1 MRCNARNRLPLSRKK
16 YKLSILLS
24 KGPVNR
30 GGDVQEIAYW
40 LERLGLGQYAQRF
53 AENEIDLAVLPHLT
67 DQDLKDI
74 GIPLGHRRK
83 ILAAIGEPTAAAQA
97 APEPSA
103 VSMAPKA
110 PDAAERRQVTV
121 MFVDLVGSTELSAR
135 MDPEDLRDIISTYQK
150 CVTETVQR
158 FDGFVAKYMGDGV
171 LAYFG
176 YPQAHEDDA
185 ERAVRAGLDLIARL
199 AALKEPVVL
208 QARVGIA
215 TGLVVVG
222 DLIGAG
228 EAQER
233 GIIGETPNL
242 AARLEGIAA
251 PNTVVIAEGTR
262 RLLGNLFELQDLGAK
277 DLKGITGSVRAWA
290 AVRPSSVESRFEALR
305 EGTVISLVGREEEL
319 ELLLRR
325 WSRAKIGEG
334 QVVLLS
340 GEAGIGKSRLIVAL
354 LEQLAREPHMRLRY
368 FCSPQHTDSALY
380 PVIGEMMRAAGFA
393 HDDSPQAK
401 ANKLDALL
409 TQSSTP
415 PQDAALFAE
424 MLSLPNDGRYPP
436 VEVEPQLRRQKTLQ
450 ALGSHIEA
458 LSRINPVL
466 MIFEDAHWTDPTS
479 LELFARAVDLAVSHR
494 LLILVTFRP
503 EFSPPWIGRPHVT
516 ALTLNRLARRDI
528 HFLIEGVI
536 GNRSLPAGVR
546 QDIIERTDGI
556 PLFVE
561 EMTKAVL
568 DAEGESEAQRAFA
581 GAPRPVVAVP
591 ASLQASLM
599 SRLDRLGPAKD
610 VAQVGAAI
618 GREFPHMLLAA
629 LVRKP
634 EAELDADLDR
644 LIAAGLLFRQGTPPY
659 ASYLFKHALVQDAAY
674 STLLREPRRVLHAR
688 IAEIL
693 ESQFAEIAE
702 SQPEL
707 LARHYTKADLIEK
720 SAHLWGKAG
729 QRSQE
734 RSALVEAAEQLGHAL
749 AQIATL
755 PSTSD
760 LRREQIILQVA
771 LLNTLMHVKGYG
783 APETKAAVA
792 QVRALIEQAERL
804 GETPDDSS
812 LLLSALFGQWI
823 VNFISFDG
831 DIARELAARFLALGE
846 KEGTVPLMVG
856 HRTMGSTLAFMGD
869 LVEAGVHYNEALALY
884 RAAEHRRLMTRFGQD
899 LRVTCLGFRSM
910 LFWLLGYPE
919 AALRDAD
926 RALMEARQI
935 EHAATLMFT
944 LNFPILINTYCGNY
958 DAANERLK
966 ELVIL
971 AEEKG
976 APFRKAEGVLRQGYV
991 LTLTGKA
998 TKAVEMVTSGI
1009 DLWRSAGSTIFT
1021 PEHEFMLAIAHA
1033 DSGQFDDAWRCI
1045 DKAMTAMQATKERW
1059 CEAEAHR
1066 VAGEIALK
1074 SPQRDV
1080 AKAHAY
1086 FEHSLTVAR
1095 AQQAKSW
1102 ELRAAMSLARLLSDQ
1117 GKRQA
1122 ARDLLAPI
1130 YDWFTEG
1137 FDTSDLRQAKALLG
1151 ELH

>member
-1 MRCNARNRLPLSRKK
+1 MHCKNCAAEVAEQRKFC
-16 YKLSILLS
+16 
-24 KGPVNR
+24 
-30 GGDVQEIAYW
+30 
-40 LERLGLGQYAQRF
+40 GQC
-53 AENEIDLAVLPHLT
+53 
-67 DQDLKDI
+67 
-74 GIPLGHRRK
+74 G
-83 ILAAIGEPTAAAQA
+83 AAIVRRCPACGAANPALNKFCGDCGTKLRTDSSAVVPTARDSR
-97 APEPSA
+97 PI
-103 VSMAPKA
+103 
-110 PDAAERRQVTV
+110 ERRQLTV
-121 MFVDLVGSTELSAR
+121 LFCDLVGSTALSAR
-135 MDPEDLRDIISTYQK
+135 LDPEDFSAIIGGYRR
-150 CVTETVQR
+150 CITETVAG
-158 FDGFVAKYMGDGV
+158 FDGFVARHHGDGAV
-171 LAYFG
+171 VYFG
-176 YPQAHEDDA
+176 YPHAHEDDA
-185 ERAVRAGLDLIARL
+185 ERAVQASLAIVQAV
-199 AALKEPVVL
+199 AALPTKEKL
-208 QARVGIA
+208 SARVGVA
-215 TGLVVVG
+215 TGVALVG
-222 DLIGAG
+222 DMSDSAIS
-228 EAQER
+228 EEH
-233 GIIGETPNL
+233 GILGDTPNL
-242 AARLEGIAA
+242 AARLQSLAQPGGVIISGRTKTIAG
-251 PNTVVIAEGTR
+251 PQ
-262 RLLGNLFELQDLGAK
+262 FEYLDLGKVEIKGYVKPVAAWQVAGK
-277 DLKGITGSVRAWA
+277 TAVTSRSHALQSSDLLPLI
-290 AVRPSSVESRFEALR
+290 
-305 EGTVISLVGREEEL
+305 GRDEEM

-325 WSRAKIGEG
+325 WERARSGEG

-340 GEAGIGKSRLIVAL
+340 GEAGIGKSRLTVAL
-354 LEQLAREPHMRLRY
+354 LEQLAREPHIRLRC
-368 FCSPQHTDSALY
+368 FCSPQHTDSMLY
-380 PVIGEMMRAAGFA
+380 PVIGEMLRAARFA
-393 HDDSPQAK
+393 HDDSQQVK
-401 ANKLDALL
+401 TDKLDALL
-409 TQSSTP
+409 AQSSTP

-436 VEVEPQLRRQKTLQ
+436 VEVEPQLRRQKTLK
-450 ALGSHIEA
+450 ALGSQIEA
-458 LSRINPVL
+458 LARINPVL
-466 MIFEDAHWTDPTS
+466 VIFEDAHWADPTS
-479 LELFARAVDLAVSHR
+479 LELFARTVDLAASHR

-503 EFSPPWIGRPHVT
+503 EFSPPPMIGRPHVT
-516 ALTLNRLARRDI
+516 ELTLNRLAPCDI
-528 HFLIEGVI
+528 DFLIERIVGS
-536 GNRSLPAGVR
+536 RSLPAGIR

-556 PLFVE
+556 PLFAE

-568 DAEGESEAQRAFA
+568 DAEGESEAQRVCA
-581 GAPRPVVAVP
+581 GGPTPVVAVP

-618 GREFPHMLLAA
+618 GRAFPHMLLAA

-634 EAELDADLDR
+634 KEELDSDLDR
-644 LIAAGLLFRQGTPPY
+644 LIAAGLLFRHGTPPY

-674 STLLREPRRVLHAR
+674 STLLRGPRRVLHAR

-707 LARHYTKADLIEK
+707 LARHYAKADLIEK
-720 SAHLWGKAG
+720 SARLWGKAG

-734 RSALVEAAEQLGHAL
+734 RSALVEAAEQLSHAL

-804 GETPDDSS
+804 GEPPDDPS

-823 VNFISFDG
+823 VNFINFNG
-831 DIARELAARFLALGE
+831 DVAQGLAARFLALGE
-846 KEGTVPLMVG
+846 KEGAAVPLMIG
-856 HRTMGSTLAFMGD
+856 HRTMASTLALMGD
-869 LVEAGVHYNEALALY
+869 LVEARAHYDEALALY
-884 RAAEHRRLMTRFGQD
+884 RPAEHRRLMTRFGQD
-899 LRVTCLGFRSM
+899 LRVTCLAFRSM
-910 LFWLLGYPE
+910 ALWLLGYPE
-919 AALRDAD
+919 AALKDAD
-926 RALMEARQI
+926 CALMEARQI

-944 LNFPILINTYCGNY
+944 LNFPILVNTYCGNY
-958 DAANERLK
+958 HSANEHLK
-966 ELVIL
+966 ELVAL

-976 APFRKAEGVLRQGYV
+976 ATFRKAEGVLRRGYI

-998 TKAVEMVTSGI
+998 TMAVEIVTSGI

-1021 PEHEFMLAIAHA
+1021 PEQEFMLAIAHA

-1045 DKAMTAMQATKERW
+1045 GAAMTAMQATRERW

-1080 AKAHAY
+1080 AKAQAC
-1086 FEHSLTVAR
+1086 FERALALAR

-1117 GKRQA
+1117 GKRQT
-1122 ARDLLAPI
+1122 ARNLLAPI

-1137 FDTSDLRQAKALLG
+1137 FDTSDLRKAKTLLG

>member
-1 MRCNARNRLPLSRKK
+1 MHCTNCAAEVPEQRKFCGQCGAAVVRRCLAC
-16 YKLSILLS
+16 
-24 KGPVNR
+24 GAVNPALNKFC
-30 GGDVQEIAYW
+30 GDCGTKV
-40 LERLGLGQYAQRF
+40 RV
-53 AENEIDLAVLPHLT
+53 DSPSVV
-67 DQDLKDI
+67 
-74 GIPLGHRRK
+74 
-83 ILAAIGEPTAAAQA
+83 PTA
-97 APEPSA
+97 
-103 VSMAPKA
+103 
-110 PDAAERRQVTV
+110 PDSRPIERRQLTV
-121 MFVDLVGSTELSAR
+121 LFCDLVGSTALSAR
-135 MDPEDLRDIISTYQK
+135 LDPEDFSAVIAGYRRCI
-150 CVTETVQR
+150 TETVAC
-158 FDGFVAKYMGDGV
+158 FDGFVARHHGDGAV
-171 LAYFG
+171 VYFG

-185 ERAVRAGLDLIARL
+185 ERAVQASL
-199 AALKEPVVL
+199 ALVQAVTALPTKEKL
-208 QARVGIA
+208 SARVGVA
-215 TGLVVVG
+215 TGVALVG
-222 DLIGAG
+222 DMSDSAIS
-228 EAQER
+228 EEH
-233 GIIGETPNL
+233 GILGDTPNL
-242 AARLEGIAA
+242 AARLQSLAQPGGVIISGRTKTIA
-251 PNTVVIAEGTR
+251 GR
-262 RLLGNLFELQDLGAK
+262 QFEYLDLGKVEIKGFAEPVAAWQVAGK
-277 DLKGITGSVRAWA
+277 TTVTSRSHALQSCDLLPLI
-290 AVRPSSVESRFEALR
+290 
-305 EGTVISLVGREEEL
+305 GRDEEM

-325 WSRAKIGEG
+325 WERAKSGEG

-340 GEAGIGKSRLIVAL
+340 GEAGIGKSRLTVAL
-354 LEQLAREPHMRLRY
+354 LERLAREPHIRLRY
-368 FCSPQHTDSALY
+368 FCSPQHTDSTLY
-380 PVIGEMMRAAGFA
+380 PVIGEMLRAAGFA
-393 HDDSPQAK
+393 HDDSQQAK
-401 ANKLDALL
+401 TDKLDALL
-409 TQSSTP
+409 AQSSTT

-436 VEVEPQLRRQKTLQ
+436 VEVEPQLRRQKTLK

-458 LSRINPVL
+458 LARIHPVL

-479 LELFARAVDLAVSHR
+479 LELFARAVDLAVSRR

-516 ALTLNRLARRDI
+516 SLTLNRLTRRDI
-528 HFLIEGVI
+528 DSLIEGVV
-536 GNRSLPAGVR
+536 GNRSLPAGIR

-581 GAPRPVVAVP
+581 GAPTPVVAVP

-618 GREFPHMLLAA
+618 GREFSHMLLAA
-629 LVRKP
+629 VVRKP
-634 EAELDADLDR
+634 EAELGSDLDR
-644 LIAAGLLFRQGTPPY
+644 LIAAGLLFRQGTPPH

-674 STLLREPRRVLHAR
+674 GTLLREPRRVLHAR

-720 SAHLWGKAG
+720 SARLWGKAG

-734 RSALVEAAEQLGHAL
+734 RSALVEAAGQLSQAL

-755 PSTSD
+755 PSRPE

-804 GETPDDSS
+804 GEPPDDSS

-823 VNFISFDG
+823 VNFISFNG
-831 DIARELAARFLALGE
+831 DVARELAARFLALGE
-846 KEGTVPLMVG
+846 KEGTAVPLMIG

-869 LVEAGVHYNEALALY
+869 LVEARAHYNEALALY

-899 LRVTCLGFRSM
+899 LRVTCLAFRSM
-910 LFWLLGYPE
+910 LSWLLGYPE
-919 AALRDAD
+919 AALKDAD
-926 RALMEARQI
+926 CALIEARQI

-976 APFRKAEGVLRQGYV
+976 APFRKAEGVLRRGYV
-991 LTLTGKA
+991 LTLTGEA
-998 TKAVEMVTSGI
+998 TKAVEMITSGI

-1033 DSGQFDDAWRCI
+1033 DSGQFDNAWRCI
-1045 DKAMTAMQATKERW
+1045 DKAMAAMHATKERW

-1074 SPQRDV
+1074 SPRRDV
-1080 AKAHAY
+1080 AKAQAY

-1117 GKRQA
+1117 GKRQT
-1122 ARDLLAPI
+1122 ARDLLAPV

-1137 FDTSDLRQAKALLG
+1137 FDTSDLRKAKALLG

>member
-1 MRCNARNRLPLSRKK
+1 
-16 YKLSILLS
+16 
-24 KGPVNR
+24 
-30 GGDVQEIAYW
+30 
-40 LERLGLGQYAQRF
+40 
-53 AENEIDLAVLPHLT
+53 
-67 DQDLKDI
+67 
-74 GIPLGHRRK
+74 
-83 ILAAIGEPTAAAQA
+83 
-97 APEPSA
+97 
-103 VSMAPKA
+103 
-110 PDAAERRQVTV
+110 
-121 MFVDLVGSTELSAR
+121 
-135 MDPEDLRDIISTYQK
+135 
-150 CVTETVQR
+150 
-158 FDGFVAKYMGDGV
+158 
-171 LAYFG
+171 
-176 YPQAHEDDA
+176 
-185 ERAVRAGLDLIARL
+185 
-199 AALKEPVVL
+199 
-208 QARVGIA
+208 
-215 TGLVVVG
+215 
-222 DLIGAG
+222 
-228 EAQER
+228 
-233 GIIGETPNL
+233 
-242 AARLEGIAA
+242 
-251 PNTVVIAEGTR
+251 
-262 RLLGNLFELQDLGAK
+262 
-277 DLKGITGSVRAWA
+277 
-290 AVRPSSVESRFEALR
+290 
-305 EGTVISLVGREEEL
+305 
-319 ELLLRR
+319 LLLRR

-340 GEAGIGKSRLIVAL
+340 GEAGIGKSRLTVAL

-380 PVIGEMMRAAGFA
+380 PVIGEMLRAAGFA
-393 HDDSPQAK
+393 HDDSRQAK
-401 ANKLDALL
+401 TDKLDALL
-409 TQSSTP
+409 AQSSTP

-436 VEVEPQLRRQKTLQ
+436 VEVEPQLRRQKTLK
-450 ALGSHIEA
+450 ALGSRIEA
-458 LSRINPVL
+458 LARINPVL

-494 LLILVTFRP
+494 LLILFTFRP

-516 ALTLNRLARRDI
+516 GLTLNRLARRDI
-528 HFLIEGVI
+528 HFLIEGVV
-536 GNRSLPAGVR
+536 GNRSLPAGIR

-581 GAPRPVVAVP
+581 GAPTPVVAVP

-629 LVRKP
+629 LMRKP
-634 EAELDADLDR
+634 EAELDSDLDR

-720 SAHLWGKAG
+720 SARLWGKAG

-734 RSALVEAAEQLGHAL
+734 RSALVEAAEQLSQAL

-792 QVRALIEQAERL
+792 QVRALIDQAERL
-804 GETPDDSS
+804 GESPDDPS

-823 VNFISFDG
+823 VNFISFNG
-831 DIARELAARFLALGE
+831 DVARELASRFFAFGE
-846 KEGTVPLMVG
+846 KEGTAVPLMVG
-856 HRTMGSTLAFMGD
+856 HRTMGSTLAFIGD
-869 LVEAGVHYNEALALY
+869 LVEARSHYNEALTLY
-884 RAAEHRRLMTRFGQD
+884 RPAEHRRLMTRFGQD
-899 LRVTCLGFRSM
+899 LRVTCLAFRSM
-910 LFWLLGYPE
+910 ALWLLGYPE
-919 AALRDAD
+919 AALKDAD
-926 RALMEARQI
+926 CALLEARQI

-958 DAANERLK
+958 SAANEHIE
-966 ELVIL
+966 ELVLL

-1045 DKAMTAMQATKERW
+1045 GKAMTAMQATKERW

-1080 AKAHAY
+1080 AKAQAY

-1117 GKRQA
+1117 GKRQT

-1137 FDTSDLRQAKALLG
+1137 FDTSDLRKAKALLG

>member
-1 MRCNARNRLPLSRKK
+1 VP
-16 YKLSILLS
+16 
-24 KGPVNR
+24 
-30 GGDVQEIAYW
+30 EIADW
-40 LERLGLGQYAQRF
+40 LERLGLAQYAQRF
-53 AENEIDLAVLPHLT
+53 ADNEIDVSVLPHLT

-83 ILAAIGEPTAAAQA
+83 LLAAASEPVAVAQSTA
-97 APEPSA
+97 EPVTAST
-103 VSMAPKA
+103 APKA
-110 PDAAERRQVTV
+110 LDAAERRQVTV
-121 MFVDLVGSTELSAR
+121 MFADLVGSTELSAC

-150 CVTETVQR
+150 CVTERVRR

-185 ERAVRAGLDLIARL
+185 ERAVRAGLEVIAGL
-199 AALKEPVVL
+199 AALEEPVVL
-208 QARVGIA
+208 QVRVGIA

-242 AARLEGIAA
+242 AARLQAIAG
-251 PNTVVIAEGTR
+251 PNMVVIAEGTR

-277 DLKGITGSVRAWA
+277 DLKGITGPVRAWA
-290 AVRPSSVESRFEALR
+290 VVRRSSVESRFEALR
-305 EGTVISLVGREEEL
+305 EGTLISMVGREEEL

-340 GEAGIGKSRLIVAL
+340 GEAGIGKSRLAVAL
-354 LEQLAREPHMRLRY
+354 LGELAREPHMRLRY
-368 FCSPQHTDSALY
+368 FCSPQRTDSALY
-380 PVIGEMMRAAGFA
+380 PVIAEMMRAAGFA

-401 ANKLDALL
+401 MDKLDALL
-409 TQSSTP
+409 AQSSTP
-415 PQDAALFAE
+415 PEDAALFAE

-436 VEVEPQLRRQKTLQ
+436 VEVEPQLRRQKTLK
-450 ALGSHIEA
+450 ALGSHIDA
-458 LSRINPVL
+458 LARIDPVL

-479 LELFARAVDLAVSHR
+479 LELFARAVDLAEGHR

-528 HFLIEGVI
+528 HSLIEGVI
-536 GNRSLPAGVR
+536 GNRSLPADIR

-561 EMTKAVL
+561 EVTKAVL
-568 DAEGESEAQRAFA
+568 DAEGESEAQPAFA
-581 GAPRPVVAVP
+581 ATPARAVTVP

-599 SRLDRLGPAKD
+599 SRLDRLGRAKD

-618 GREFPHMLLAA
+618 GREFSHMLLAA
-629 LVRKP
+629 LVQKP
-634 EAELDADLDR
+634 QSELHDDLDR
-644 LIAAGLLFRQGTPPY
+644 LIAAGLLFRQGTPPH

-674 STLLREPRRVLHAR
+674 GTLLREPRRVLHAR

-693 ESQFAEIAE
+693 ESQFPEIAE

-720 SAHLWGKAG
+720 SARLWGKAG

-734 RSALVEAAEQLGHAL
+734 RSALIEAAEQLGHAL

-755 PSTSD
+755 PSSPD
-760 LRREQIILQVA
+760 LRRERIVLQVA

-792 QVRALIEQAERL
+792 QVRALIEHAERI
-804 GETPDDSS
+804 GEPPDDPS

-823 VNFISFDG
+823 VNFISFNG
-831 DIARELAARFLALGE
+831 DVARELAARFLALGE
-846 KEGTVPLMVG
+846 KEGTAVPRMVG
-856 HRTMGSTLAFMGD
+856 HRTMGSTLAFTGD
-869 LVEAGVHYNEALALY
+869 LVEARTHYDAALALY

-899 LRVTCLGFRSM
+899 LRVTCLGFRAM
-910 LFWLLGYPE
+910 LLWLLGYPE
-919 AALRDAD
+919 AALNDAD
-926 RALMEARQI
+926 CALAEARQI
-935 EHAATLMFT
+935 DHAATLMFT

-958 DAANERLK
+958 DAANERIK

-991 LTLTGKA
+991 LTLTGEA

-1033 DSGQFDDAWRCI
+1033 DSGQFDDAWSCI
-1045 DKAMTAMQATKERW
+1045 GKAMTAMQATRERW

-1074 SPQRDV
+1074 SPQPDS
-1080 AKAHAY
+1080 AKAQAY

-1102 ELRAAMSLARLLSDQ
+1102 ELRTATSLARLLSDR
-1117 GKRQA
+1117 GERQT
-1122 ARDLLAPI
+1122 ARDLLVPI

-1137 FDTSDLRQAKALLG
+1137 FDTSDLRKAKALLG

>member
-1 MRCNARNRLPLSRKK
+1 MHCTNCAAEVPKQRKFCGQCGAAVVRRCAACGAANPAPNKFCGDCGT
-16 YKLSILLS
+16 KLHVDSPALV
-24 KGPVNR
+24 P
-30 GGDVQEIAYW
+30 
-40 LERLGLGQYAQRF
+40 
-53 AENEIDLAVLPHLT
+53 
-67 DQDLKDI
+67 
-74 GIPLGHRRK
+74 
-83 ILAAIGEPTAAAQA
+83 A
-97 APEPSA
+97 APDSRPI
-103 VSMAPKA
+103 
-110 PDAAERRQVTV
+110 ERRQLTV
-121 MFVDLVGSTELSAR
+121 LFCDLVGSTALSAR
-135 MDPEDLRDIISTYQK
+135 LDPEDFSAIIAGYRR
-150 CVTETVQR
+150 CITETVAG
-158 FDGFVAKYMGDGV
+158 FDGFVARHHGDGAV
-171 LAYFG
+171 IYFG
-176 YPQAHEDDA
+176 YPHAHEDDA
-185 ERAVRAGLDLIARL
+185 ERAVQASLAIVQAV
-199 AALKEPVVL
+199 AALPAKEKL
-208 QARVGIA
+208 SARVGVA
-215 TGLVVVG
+215 TGVALVG
-222 DLIGAG
+222 DMSDSAIS
-228 EAQER
+228 EEH
-233 GIIGETPNL
+233 GILGDTPNL
-242 AARLEGIAA
+242 AARLQSLAQPGAVIISGRTKTIAG
-251 PNTVVIAEGTR
+251 PQ
-262 RLLGNLFELQDLGAK
+262 FEYLDLGKVEINGFAK
-277 DLKGITGSVRAWA
+277 PVAAWQVAGKTAVTSRSHALQSSDLLPLI
-290 AVRPSSVESRFEALR
+290 
-305 EGTVISLVGREEEL
+305 GRDEEM

-325 WSRAKIGEG
+325 WERAKSGEG

-340 GEAGIGKSRLIVAL
+340 GEAGIGKSRLTVAL
-354 LEQLAREPHMRLRY
+354 LEQLAREPHIRLRF
-368 FCSPQHTDSALY
+368 FCSPQHTDSTLY
-380 PVIGEMMRAAGFA
+380 PVIGEMLRAAGFA
-393 HDDSPQAK
+393 HDDSQQAK
-401 ANKLDALL
+401 MDKLDALL
-409 TQSSTP
+409 AQSSTP

-436 VEVEPQLRRQKTLQ
+436 VEVEPQLRRQKTLK
-450 ALGSHIEA
+450 ALGSQIDV
-458 LSRINPVL
+458 LVRINPVL
-466 MIFEDAHWTDPTS
+466 MIFEDAHWADPTS
-479 LELFARAVDLAVSHR
+479 LELFARAVDWAVSHR
-494 LLILVTFRP
+494 LLLLVTFRP

-516 ALTLNRLARRDI
+516 ELTLHRLAPCDI
-528 HFLIEGVI
+528 NFLIERVV
-536 GNRSLPAGVR
+536 GNRSLPAGIR

-556 PLFVE
+556 PLFAE

-568 DAEGESEAQRAFA
+568 DAEGESDVQRAFA
-581 GAPRPVVAVP
+581 GAPTPVVAVP

-610 VAQVGAAI
+610 VAQAGAAI

-634 EAELDADLDR
+634 KAELDSDLDR
-644 LIAAGLLFRQGTPPY
+644 LIAAGLLFRRGTPPY

-674 STLLREPRRVLHAR
+674 STLLREPRRGLHAR

-720 SAHLWGKAG
+720 SARLWGKAG

-734 RSALVEAAEQLGHAL
+734 RSALVEAAEQLSHAL

-804 GETPDDSS
+804 GESPDDSS
-812 LLLSALFGQWI
+812 LILSALFGQWI

-831 DIARELAARFLALGE
+831 DVARELAARFLAFGR
-846 KEGTVPLMVG
+846 KEGSTVPLMIG
-856 HRTMGSTLAFMGD
+856 HRTMASTLAFMGD
-869 LVEAGVHYNEALALY
+869 LVEARAHYNEALALY

-899 LRVTCLGFRSM
+899 LRVTCLAFRSM
-910 LFWLLGYPE
+910 ASWLLGYPE
-919 AALRDAD
+919 AALTDAEC
-926 RALMEARQI
+926 ALMEARQI

-944 LNFPILINTYCGNY
+944 LNFPILVNTYCGNY

-966 ELVIL
+966 ELVML

-976 APFRKAEGVLRQGYV
+976 APFRKAEGVLRRGYI
-991 LTLTGKA
+991 LTLTGA
-998 TKAVEMVTSGI
+998 AKAVEIVTAGI

-1021 PEHEFMLAIAHA
+1021 PEHEFMLATAHA

-1045 DKAMTAMQATKERW
+1045 DKAMTAMHATKERW

-1080 AKAHAY
+1080 AKAQAY

-1117 GKRQA
+1117 GKRQT
-1122 ARDLLAPI
+1122 ARDLLAPV

-1137 FDTSDLRQAKALLG
+1137 FDTSDLRKAKALLG